1 MEHSNSSSSSVS
13 KDGGAV
19 AIFAKIVLEDETCGG
34 FTFDKFAYNIH
45 DSEYLNIF
53 VLKLTFTCRV
63 DGFHEALTWRNLQF
77 SQ

>member
-19 AIFAKIVLEDETCGG
+19 AIFAKIAHEDETSRG

-45 DSEYLNIF
+45 DSKNLNIL

-63 DGFHEALTWRNLQF
+63 DGFREALTWRNLQF